1 MKGQYRNF
9 FGTIWTFSKGMHVK
23 LVFTYIMFVF
33 ANLALMVEPYLLG
46 KFINAIQEGGENIVW
61 NSGFY
66 LAILVLMGLVFW
78 IFHGPSRCV
87 ERVMSFEITKNFL
100 DRMFLIVTKL
110 PLKWHRDNHSGTTID
125 KIEKA
130 AGALRSFMNE
140 AYVYIESIIPL
151 IASITAII
159 IIMGFDGLYILLVAV
174 IVFFIIFKFDKFLT
188 WSLHEIN
195 KKEHN
200 VASIFYDYISNI
212 TTIITLRLENLARS
226 EYIRRIKAIFP
237 LFRKRSVVT
246 EVKWF
251 VVDMFLL
258 VAWFFLMMFYIY
270 KTYNLTG
277 VVMIGTVVMLYEYV
291 DRFIQVFYGIA
302 WKYERLVMT
311 CVDLMAVK
319 SIQEAYDTLY
329 LKDIIK
335 CIGKNWEKIEIREL
349 YFKYEDAR
357 KDGHN
362 LENVNIDLLRGK
374 KIAFT
379 GESGSGKSTL
389 MTILRGLTVA
399 NRIKMEVD
407 GKDYDDLRALA
418 ETTTLIP
425 QDPEIFEDTIEYNI
439 TMGIPLRHEDMKNA
453 VMVARFDKVVEK
465 LPAGFGTDIRER
477 GVNLSGGEKQRL
489 ALARGIFAAHDST
502 IVLLDEPTS
511 SVDSGN
517 ERKIYENLFREFEG
531 KCVISTVHRLHL
543 LPLFDYIYVFENGR
557 IAEEGSYD
565 ELMAKE
571 VGILKSHWKNYG
583 K

>member
-1 MKGQYRNF
+1 MKGQYRNLF
-9 FGTIWTFSKGMHVK
+9 KTIWTFSRGMHAK
-23 LVFTYIMFVF
+23 LVLTYSMFVV
-33 ANLALMVEPYLLG
+33 ANLALMAEPYLLG

-66 LAILVLMGLVFW
+66 LAILVLLGLVFW
-78 IFHGPSRCV
+78 IFHGPARCM
-87 ERVMSFEITKNFL
+87 ERTMSFEITKNFL
-100 DRMFLIVTKL
+100 DRMFLIITKL
-110 PLKWHRDNHSGTTID
+110 PFKWHKDHHSGETID
-125 KIEKA
+125 KVEKA
-130 AGALRSFMNE
+130 SYALRGFMNE
-140 AYVYIESIIPL
+140 AYVYIESMIPL

-195 KKEHN
+195 KKEHKI
-200 VASIFYDYISNI
+200 ASIFYDYISNI
-212 TTIITLRLENLARS
+212 TTIITLRLENLARN
-226 EYIRRIKAIFP
+226 EYLRRIRSIFP
-237 LFRKRSVVT
+237 LFRKRSVVNET
-246 EVKWF
+246 KWF

-258 VAWFFLMMFYIY
+258 VAWFFMIMFYVY
-270 KTYNLTG
+270 RTYTLTG
-277 VVMIGTVVMLYEYV
+277 AVMVGTIVMLYEYV

-311 CVDLMAVK
+311 SIDLMSVQSIRDAYYQYYSDKKIK
-319 SIQEAYDTLY
+319 SIHS
-329 LKDIIK
+329 
-335 CIGKNWEKIEIREL
+335 NWEKIEIRQL
-349 YFKYEDAR
+349 YFRYEDER
-357 KDGHN
+357 KEGNN
-362 LENVNIDLLRGK
+362 LEDVNVDLVRGK

-389 MTILRGLTVA
+389 MTILRGLTVPG
-399 NRIKMEVD
+399 RLKMKVD
-407 GKDYDDLRALA
+407 GKDCDDLRVLS

-439 TMGIPLRHEDMKNA
+439 TMGIPLRHEDVKSA
-453 VMVARFDKVVEK
+453 VAIARFDKVVEK

-517 ERKIYENLFREFEG
+517 ERKIYENVFKEFSD

-557 IAEEGSYD
+557 IVEQGSYD

-571 VGILKSHWKNYG
+571 VGVLKSHWKNYG